1 MKGCSDTSFLFCA
14 KKGGDHLKQTK
25 DAGLV
30 SCNFE
35 ARLIN
40 KLNKELSSAK
50 QHKKRKAKEFKNKH
64 GTYHKRTT

>member
-1 MKGCSDTSFLFCA
+1 MDWLFILQSKGDSHMKW
-14 KKGGDHLKQTK
+14 TK
-25 DAGLV
+25 HAGLV

-64 GTYHKRTT
+64 GTYYKRTT

>member
-1 MKGCSDTSFLFCA
+1 MKW
-14 KKGGDHLKQTK
+14 TK
-25 DAGLV
+25 SAGLV
-30 SCNFE
+30 SCDTE

-40 KLNKELSSAK
+40 KLNRELLSAK

>member
-1 MKGCSDTSFLFCA
+1 MKW
-14 KKGGDHLKQTK
+14 TK
-25 DAGLV
+25 HAGLV

-40 KLNKELSSAK
+40 KLNRELSSAK
-50 QHKKRKAKEFKNKH
+50 QYKKRKAKEFKNKH